1 MSEEVESPCQKKCQ
15 LSQCRAFCIYC
26 WRTMEEIVRWKK
38 MNNEDKMNALS
49 MIETRKKHYSI
60 GE

>member
-1 MSEEVESPCQKKCQ
+1 
-15 LSQCRAFCIYC
+15 
-26 WRTMEEIVRWKK
+26 MEEIVRWKK
-38 MNNEDKMNALS
+38 LNNEDKMNALS